1 MLPSNEDIVTITQTV
16 LSTMVNLDVN
26 PTDESS
32 EQLENAMYGC
42 IKINGAW
49 RGTVIVQTNEN
60 LVRQMGGAM
69 LAMPAENLETMDLI
83 DVLSEITNM
92 IGGNI
97 KSQVMG
103 PSVLSIPVVA
113 TQDIEHKHHSGT
125 HTINRIP
132 MTCNNEPL
140 NIVLL
145 EADEQ
150 FA

>member
-1 MLPSNEDIVTITQTV
+1 MLPSNEDIVCITQTV
-16 LSTMVNLDVN
+16 MNTMVNLEAIAIDQPSEINN
-26 PTDESS
+26 P
-32 EQLENAMYGC
+32 MYGC

-49 RGTVIVQTNEN
+49 RGTVIVQTNEE
-60 LVRQMGGAM
+60 LVRQMGAVM
-69 LAMPAENLETMDLI
+69 LAMPAEDLEAMDLI

-97 KSQVMG
+97 KSQVTG

-113 TQDIEHKHHSGT
+113 TQDLESKQRVGAHAV
-125 HTINRIP
+125 NRIP
-132 MTCNNEPL
+132 LLCNDQPL